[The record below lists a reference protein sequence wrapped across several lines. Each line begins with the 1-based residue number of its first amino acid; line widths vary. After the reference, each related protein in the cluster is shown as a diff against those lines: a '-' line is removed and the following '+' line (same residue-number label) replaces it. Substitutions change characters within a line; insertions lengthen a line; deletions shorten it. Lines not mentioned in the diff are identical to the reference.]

1 MTKNTRNLTMS
12 ETGIDIVYVQ
22 LPGHPGKNTEAAMG
36 CVKEMIQL
44 NDVLTDRNVATMVNL
59 DFDENRNLIGIEI
72 LL

>member
-1 MTKNTRNLTMS
+1 MAKNVENLTMS
-12 ETGIDIVYVQ
+12 ETGIDTLYVQ
-22 LPGHPGKNTEAAMG
+22 LPGHPGKNTEAAVG

-44 NDVLTDRNVATMVNL
+44 NDLFADRNIATMVNF